1 MGKLTSSRN
10 ISLDPTT
17 PFSVNNKSKY
27 KYKYKYDRDGRVCV
41 HHKSLSLSHEA
52 PLCRLWGAAHSQY
65 GGRVTWHTAV
75 PLKILCNVTLWHMAP
90 FLSVK
95 WAKLVS
101 SYVNIFSTLC
111 HSFKAASQCTCA
123 RRVKKAWAPHPKSH
137 QGATLFLRNNTKP
150 TPKKPFCLQALDQ
163 NPHHQNNKLQSQIRI
178 YINSPAG
185 PNNDV
190 TRLSTFPSGR
200 YCCPSYYWRSPW
212 WPHFSEWPRHCMT
225 MFSTLLYQKRGRK
238 VYS

>member
-1 MGKLTSSRN
+1 MNEEQRR
-10 ISLDPTT
+10 IIFELDDNRDGQTKVQQKYLSWSHDAS
-17 PFSVNNKSKY
+17 SVNNQSKY
-27 KYKYKYDRDGRVCV
+27 KYKYNRDGRVCV

-101 SYVNIFSTLC
+101 SYVNIFSTLY
-111 HSFKAASQCTCA
+111 HSFNKAASQCTCA

-137 QGATLFLRNNTKP
+137 QEP
-150 TPKKPFCLQALDQ
+150 
-163 NPHHQNNKLQSQIRI
+163 
-178 YINSPAG
+178 
-185 PNNDV
+185 
-190 TRLSTFPSGR
+190 PS
-200 YCCPSYYWRSPW
+200 
-212 WPHFSEWPRHCMT
+212 F
-225 MFSTLLYQKRGRK
+225 
-238 VYS
+238 

>member
-1 MGKLTSSRN
+1 MSWTKTEMGKLTSSRN
-10 ISLDPTT
+10 ISFDPTT
-17 PFSVNNKSKY
+17 HFSVNNKSKY
-27 KYKYKYDRDGRVCV
+27 KYKYKYYRDGRVCV

-101 SYVNIFSTLC
+101 SYVNIFSTLY

-137 QGATLFLRNNTKP
+137 QEP
-150 TPKKPFCLQALDQ
+150 
-163 NPHHQNNKLQSQIRI
+163 
-178 YINSPAG
+178 
-185 PNNDV
+185 
-190 TRLSTFPSGR
+190 PS
-200 YCCPSYYWRSPW
+200 
-212 WPHFSEWPRHCMT
+212 F
-225 MFSTLLYQKRGRK
+225 
-238 VYS
+238 

>member
-1 MGKLTSSRN
+1 MKKEQRRIILSWTTTEMGKLTSSRN

-52 PLCRLWGAAHSQY
+52 PLCRLWGAALSQY

-101 SYVNIFSTLC
+101 SYVNIFSTLY

-123 RRVKKAWAPHPKSH
+123 RRVKKACAPHP
-137 QGATLFLRNNTKP
+137 P
-150 TPKKPFCLQALDQ
+150 PKEP
-163 NPHHQNNKLQSQIRI
+163 
-178 YINSPAG
+178 
-185 PNNDV
+185 
-190 TRLSTFPSGR
+190 PS
-200 YCCPSYYWRSPW
+200 
-212 WPHFSEWPRHCMT
+212 F
-225 MFSTLLYQKRGRK
+225 
-238 VYS
+238 